1 MLDKMTNRLD
11 FHGTALILRGER
23 QRILASNIANAD
35 TPGYV
40 ARDFKFSEALS
51 EATAARS
58 GGMDGDASGSGV
70 TRRAMAGVVGTAG
83 ATDPRHIPVSLA
95 RSGSDAASGPKGYA
109 VQTQPA
115 LDNNSVDLDRERAT
129 FADNAVR
136 YEATL
141 RFINGNAKTMLSAIQ
156 GQ

>member
-11 FHGTALILRGER
+11 FHGNALILRGER

-40 ARDFKFSEALS
+40 GRDMHFTDALREAN
-51 EATAARS
+51 
-58 GGMDGDASGSGV
+58 ASGSLMSKSSEPQSG
-70 TRRAMAGVVGTAG
+70 GSSQH
-83 ATDPRHIPVSLA
+83 HIPLSPTLP
-95 RSGSDAASGPKGYA
+95 GSSSTDNKLGYT
-109 VQTQPA
+109 VQTQPS
-115 LDNNSVDLDRERAT
+115 LDKNTVDMDRERANFT
-129 FADNAVR
+129 DNAVR

-141 RFINGNAKTMLSAIQ
+141 RFLNGQAKTMLSAIQ

>member
-11 FHGTALILRGER
+11 FHGNALILRGER

-40 ARDFKFSEALS
+40 GRDMHFTDALREAN
-51 EATAARS
+51 
-58 GGMDGDASGSGV
+58 ASGSLLPKPSDAQTG
-70 TRRAMAGVVGTAG
+70 GSNQH
-83 ATDPRHIPVSLA
+83 HIPLSPTLP
-95 RSGSDAASGPKGYA
+95 SSSTSDKLGYT
-109 VQTQPA
+109 VQTQPS
-115 LDNNSVDLDRERAT
+115 LDKNTVDMDRERANFT
-129 FADNAVR
+129 DNAVR

-141 RFINGNAKTMLSAIQ
+141 RFLNGQAKTMLSAIQ

>member
-11 FHGTALILRGER
+11 FHGNALILRGER

-40 ARDFKFSEALS
+40 GRDMHFTDALREAN
-51 EATAARS
+51 
-58 GGMDGDASGSGV
+58 ASGSLMSKSSEPQSG
-70 TRRAMAGVVGTAG
+70 GSSQH
-83 ATDPRHIPVSLA
+83 HIPLSPTLPSSSA
-95 RSGSDAASGPKGYA
+95 SDKLGYT
-109 VQTQPA
+109 VQTQPF
-115 LDNNSVDLDRERAT
+115 LDKNTVDMDRERAN
-129 FADNAVR
+129 FMDNAVR

-141 RFINGNAKTMLSAIQ
+141 RFLNGQAKTMLSAIQ